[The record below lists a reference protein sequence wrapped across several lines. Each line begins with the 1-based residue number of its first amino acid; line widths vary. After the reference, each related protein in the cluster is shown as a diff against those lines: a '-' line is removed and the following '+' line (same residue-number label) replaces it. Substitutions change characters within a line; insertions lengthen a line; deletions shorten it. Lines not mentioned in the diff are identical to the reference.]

1 MKIKALSVRCAKEIL
16 RDPLNLFFGIGF
28 PTVLILLLSAIQAN
42 IPESLFEIERLT
54 PGVTVF
60 GLCFISLFCALTVSR
75 DRESALLQRLYTAP
89 VGAFHFI
96 MGYFIPM
103 IPLSLMQTLFCY
115 LVGAILGLDVTA
127 GIVSAT
133 VFNIPASVMF
143 ISIGILFG
151 SILTSKQAGA
161 ICGAVLT
168 NFSAWLSGIWF
179 DVGLV
184 GGAFEKIANALPF
197 VHAVELSRAAYMGNI
212 SNALSHLIIVTSY
225 ALILSAAATFLF
237 FRQMRGVEHF

>member
-1 MKIKALSVRCAKEIL
+1 MKIRALSVRCAKEMI

-28 PTVLILLLSAIQAN
+28 PTVLLLLLSAIQAN
-42 IPESLFEIERLT
+42 IPVSLFEIERLT
-54 PGVTVF
+54 PGVSVF

-75 DRESALLQRLYTAP
+75 DRESSLLQRLYTAP

-103 IPLSLMQTLFCY
+103 IPLSLLQTLFCY
-115 LVGAILGLDVTA
+115 LVGSMLGLDVTV
-127 GIVSAT
+127 GIVLAT
-133 VFNIPASVMF
+133 VFNIPATVMF

-179 DVGLV
+179 DISLV
-184 GGAFEKIANALPF
+184 GGAFEKIANVLPF
-197 VHAVELSRAAYMGNI
+197 VHAVELSRAAYLCNI
-212 SNALSHLIIVTSY
+212 QNALSHLITVISY
-225 ALILSAAATFLF
+225 SLILFAAAVFLF
-237 FRQMRGVEHF
+237 FKQMRKC